1 MFFNRDFIVHLATE
15 LGRKPVDIM
24 NAITGAANVQEKIVL
39 DIEPMATPRPRA
51 AAQKLGNKMTAR
63 VYHPTE
69 YTEYKLDITEML
81 LAIERLE
88 QKRYYGLA
96 AVLYLPFPVGEAKK
110 RTYENRPHEKKPDF
124 DNLIKGFVDALV
136 SSGIVIEDG
145 HLHTNMILKR
155 YTVNETG
162 RIEFNLYKYSEI

>member
-1 MFFNRDFIVHLATE
+1 MATA
-15 LGRKPVDIM
+15 LGKKPLEIM
-24 NAITGAANVQEKIVL
+24 QAMTAALNVTEKIVL
-39 DIEPMATPRPRA
+39 DIQPMATPRPRA
-51 AAQKLGNKMTAR
+51 AAQKLGNKLTAR

-81 LAIERLE
+81 LAIETLE

-96 AVLYLPFPVGEAKK
+96 AVLYLPFPIGEAKK

-136 SSGIVIEDG
+136 SSGVVIEDG
-145 HLHTNMILKR
+145 NLHTNMILKR
-155 YTVNETG
+155 YTINKIG
-162 RIEFNLYKYSEI
+162 RIEFTLYKYCEI